1 MLDVVKYPTPSPQ
14 PGDIIEGSSAGQEGI
29 HGAISPGEEYS
40 SQTSPMMGIS
50 GVPQTPV
57 SAAPASMVQDAP
69 QQYAVGYYQ
78 YAVIPGNY
86 YPTYSTPP
94 SVQYPTSMYPQIMQA
109 VPTTPQIAQR
119 QVTYSTGLTGTP
131 IQGTAQIETKHQV
144 QHPPRSITGT
154 PVPQHAHSLEPPTIV
169 QTSNRQR
176 VVMWNFCQF
185 CQNNREPESFYR
197 SHILRDAEGI
207 VVCPVLRSYNCPIC
221 NNGGGDRA
229 HTKSYCPQLRC
240 SGRPSRKSHFHQ

>member
-14 PGDIIEGSSAGQEGI
+14 PGDIVEGSSTGQEGI
-29 HGAISPGEEYS
+29 QGAISPGEEYS
-40 SQTSPMMGIS
+40 SQASSMIGIS
-50 GVPQTPV
+50 GTPQVPV
-57 SAAPASMVQDAP
+57 SGPPTTMVQDTT
-69 QQYAVGYYQ
+69 QQYVSYYQ
-78 YAVIPGNY
+78 YAMIPANY
-86 YPTYSTPP
+86 YQTYSTPP
-94 SVQYPTSMYPQIMQA
+94 STVYPAPVYSQVVQA
-109 VPTTPQIAQR
+109 VQTTPQMAQR
-119 QVTYSTGLTGTP
+119 QVAYSGGITGTP
-131 IQGTAQIETKHQV
+131 LQTAAQMEIKPQV

-154 PVPQHAHSLEPPTIV
+154 PMSQQAQSLEPPTIV

-185 CQNNREPESFYR
+185 CQNNREPESFYK
-197 SHILRDAEGI
+197 SHILRDAEGT

-229 HTKSYCPQLRC
+229 HTKSYCPQLRS